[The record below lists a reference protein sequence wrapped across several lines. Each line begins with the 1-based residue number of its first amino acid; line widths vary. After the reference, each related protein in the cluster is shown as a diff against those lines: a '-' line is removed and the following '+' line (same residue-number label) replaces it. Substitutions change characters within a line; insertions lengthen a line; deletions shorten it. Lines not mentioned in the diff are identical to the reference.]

1 MKRSIL
7 RNLIT
12 TLLICVIV
20 SGNLFAQ
27 KVVESLED
35 STKIEF
41 RLKDIE
47 FKYEFKFKN
56 FEAVNFTDEKNSL
69 SFTVEPVSAEIFDNF
84 YERNITKGLFQK
96 NLIDYSSIGIDEGEL
111 RVPSSIVM
119 NKLFEYGFDYSI
131 INYVDYTL
139 KKFEKGLGITTYR
152 IKKGR
157 RSFQTIEEKSIG
169 RGLRLDFDLTKE
181 NLDYTYL
188 KYENKLV
195 NPLFI
200 NDRYASL
207 FRIDISNE
215 STKPTRIC
223 PDNFSILSNG
233 IIYTPYLGISTD
245 DIELK
250 QYYNSVMLYSCKM
263 IPPNSTLNTFLSFQP
278 LFSQDKFQF
287 NYMNGES
294 WHDFT
299 IALEKENNLV
309 VNEFSFISELKVNSD
324 KTRESQFK
332 QIINGVVQA
341 NRDQVPIF
349 NEFNNFL
356 IYKNDITFIEGDI
369 LINDGLFEE
378 SKVLSVGQ
386 NKDYLVIYLSNLSEH
401 NFNKGVLEVNLN
413 DSHLIFYKE
422 GE

>member
-1 MKRSIL
+1 MCL
-7 RNLIT
+7 
-12 TLLICVIV
+12 IV

-27 KVVESLED
+27 DLED

-56 FEAVNFTDEKNSL
+56 IEAVNFTDEQNSL

-84 YERNITKGLFQK
+84 YEKNTNQGLFQK
-96 NLIDYSSIGIDEGEL
+96 NLIDYSSVGIDEGEL
-111 RVPSSIVM
+111 RVPSSVVM
-119 NKLFEYGFDYSI
+119 NKLFENGFDYSI
-131 INYVDYTL
+131 INYVDYIL
-139 KKFEKGLGITTYR
+139 KEFEKGLGITTYK

-157 RSFQTIEEKSIG
+157 RGFETIEEKSIG
-169 RGLRLDFDLTKE
+169 RGLRIDFDITKE

-200 NDRYASL
+200 NNRYASL
-207 FRIDISNE
+207 FRVDISNE
-215 STKPTRIC
+215 STKPTSIC

-233 IIYTPYLGISTD
+233 IIYTPYLGINTD

-250 QYYNSVMLYSCKM
+250 QYYNSVMLYSCKT
-263 IPPNSTLNTFLSFQP
+263 IPPNSTVNTFLSFQP

-287 NYMNGES
+287 NYMNGDS

-299 IALEKENNLV
+299 VTLEKENNLV
-309 VNEFSFISELKVNSD
+309 VNEFSFMSDIKVNSD
-324 KTRESQFK
+324 KTKESEFAQYV
-332 QIINGVVQA
+332 NGVLQA

-349 NEFNNFL
+349 SEFDNFL
-356 IYKNDITFIEGDI
+356 IYKNDITFIEADI
-369 LINDGLFEE
+369 LINDKLFEE
-378 SKVLSVGQ
+378 SKILSVGQ
-386 NKDYLVIYLSNLSEH
+386 YKDYLVIYLSNLSEH
-401 NFNKGVLEVNLN
+401 NFNNGVLEVNLN
-413 DSHLIFYKE
+413 DSHLIFYKDDN
-422 GE
+422 